1 MTGLVLARTALACSV
16 AVLGA
21 CSSTPPPPDWQMN
34 AKSSLDRASEAW
46 LSGNS
51 RIEAT
56 EFARARSEL
65 ARTGQPELV
74 AKAEL
79 TRCATRVASL
89 DFDDCPAFTPLA
101 VDASAEERAYARYL
115 AGTASA
121 ADAALL
127 PVPQR
132 AAAGGG
138 ASATTIA
145 AISDP
150 LSALVAAGVAMRR
163 GEASPAI
170 AALAI
175 KRASQQGWRRP
186 LLAWLK
192 VQLAAANMAG
202 DGVQA
207 SRIGRRIELLT
218 VNPAAE
224 LPR

>member
-1 MTGLVLARTALACSV
+1 MTCLTPARAMVLISAALLA
-16 AVLGA
+16 A

-46 LSGNS
+46 LSGNG
-51 RIEAT
+51 RVEAT

-74 AKAEL
+74 ARAEL

-101 VDASAEERAYARYL
+101 VDASAQERAYARYL
-115 AGTASA
+115 RGTADA

-127 PVPQR
+127 PVQQR
-132 AAAGGG
+132 AAAAGG
-138 ASATTIA
+138 ASAANIA

-163 GEASPAI
+163 GEASPPI
-170 AALAI
+170 AALAVE
-175 KRASQQGWRRP
+175 RASQRGWRRP
-186 LLAWLK
+186 LLAWLQ
-192 VQLAAANMAG
+192 VQLAAANTAG
-202 DGVQA
+202 DSAEA

-224 LPR
+224 PPR